1 MKIFYVILTYNF
13 PDLLGRII
21 RALAGP
27 ESWFYIHVDKRVGIA
42 PFRRQT
48 AGQPQVRFLDD
59 GERIESKWGH
69 RSTVDAALKTIRK
82 IRAENPDEQNG
93 YIVLLSGQDY
103 PIRSREYIRKFL
115 EEHAATT
122 YMQTEKVPY
131 ANLREGGVNRTRDA
145 YFHLGGRN
153 IVRIKRFKVDKENAV
168 SFYKILR
175 YRPSHLFA
183 AIGAFFRRR
192 RFPVTGWEQY
202 VGEFWCGFPLQ
213 VGNLFLGVTEEQPE
227 YRAFHRR
234 TLIPEECFFQSIA
247 ANNRDRL
254 PGPLEGE
261 TLHYIDWSDTHT
273 PATFTMQH
281 RDSLLRVME
290 SRPEMLFARKFDD
303 STQSGREILDF
314 IDSHIQER

>member
-13 PDLLGRII
+13 PDLLGRTI

-27 ESWFYIHVDKRVGIA
+27 ESWFYIHVDKRVGIT

-59 GERIESKWGH
+59 GERLESKWGH
-69 RSTVDAALKTIRK
+69 ISTVDAALKTIRK
-82 IRAENPDEQNG
+82 IREEHPDEQEG

-103 PIRSREYIRKFL
+103 PVRSRRYILEFL
-115 EEHAATT
+115 GAHASTT

-153 IVRIKRFKVDKENAV
+153 IVRIRRLKIDKENAV

-175 YRPSHLFA
+175 HRPSRIFE
-183 AIGAFFRRR
+183 AIGAFFTRR
-192 RFPVTGWEQY
+192 RFPMRGWEQY

-213 VGNLFLGVTEEQPE
+213 VGNLLLGVTESHPE

-234 TLIPEECFFQSIA
+234 TLIPEECFFHTIV
-247 ANNRDRL
+247 ANSCERL
-254 PGPLEGE
+254 PGPLDYG

-281 RDSLLRVME
+281 RDNLLHVIE
-290 SRPEMLFARKFDD
+290 TRPEMLFARKFDD
-303 STQSGREILDF
+303 STESGRKILDF

>member
-13 PDLLGRII
+13 PTLLGRTI

-27 ESWFYIHVDKRVGIA
+27 ESWFYIHVDKRIATA
-42 PFRRQT
+42 PFRQQT

-59 GERIESKWGH
+59 TERVVSRWGH
-69 RSTVDAALKTIRK
+69 ISTVDAALQAMRK
-82 IRAENPDEQNG
+82 IRDEHPDEKDG
-93 YIVLLSGQDY
+93 FIVLLSGQDY
-103 PIRSREYIRKFL
+103 PIRSRDYIRKFL

-122 YMQTEKVPY
+122 FMQTEKVPY

-153 IVRIKRFKVDKENAV
+153 IVRIRRLKIAKENAV

-175 YRPSHLFA
+175 YRPSRIFGAL
-183 AIGAFFRRR
+183 GAFFTRR
-192 RFPVTGWEQY
+192 RFPMKGWEQY
-202 VGEFWCGFPLQ
+202 VGEFWCGFPLV
-213 VGNLFLGVTEEQPE
+213 VGNLLLGVTESHPE

-234 TLIPEECFFQSIA
+234 TLIPEECFFHTIV
-247 ANNRDRL
+247 ANDRDRL
-254 PGPLEGE
+254 PGPLDSG

-273 PATFTMQH
+273 PATFNMQH
-281 RDSLLRVME
+281 RDSLLRMIE

>member
-13 PDLLGRII
+13 PDLLGRTI
-21 RALAGP
+21 RTLAGP

-69 RSTVDAALKTIRK
+69 ISTVDAALKTIRK
-82 IRAENPDEQNG
+82 IREEHPHEREG

-103 PIRSREYIRKFL
+103 PIRSRRYILEFL
-115 EEHAATT
+115 GAHASTT

-153 IVRIKRFKVDKENAV
+153 IVRIRRLKIDKENAV

-175 YRPSHLFA
+175 YRPSRIFG
-183 AIGAFFRRR
+183 AIGAFFTRRK
-192 RFPVTGWEQY
+192 FPLLGYGQY
-202 VGEFWCGFPLQ
+202 VGEFWCGFPLA
-213 VGNLFLGVTEEQPE
+213 VGDLLLDFTKEHPE

-234 TLIPEECFFQSIA
+234 TLIPEECFFQTIA

-254 PGPLEGE
+254 PGPLASE

-273 PATFTMQH
+273 PATFSMRH
-281 RDSLLRVME
+281 RDSLLRVIE
-290 SRPEMLFARKFDD
+290 SQPEMLFARKFDD